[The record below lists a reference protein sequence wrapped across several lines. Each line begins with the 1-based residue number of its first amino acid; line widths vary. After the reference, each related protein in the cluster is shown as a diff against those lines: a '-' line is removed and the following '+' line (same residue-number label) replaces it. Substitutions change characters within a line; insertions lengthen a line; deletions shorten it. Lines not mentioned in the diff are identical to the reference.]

1 MMKSLALA
9 AVAAI
14 CLSGWAGTA
23 SAEDVSNGMLAKM
36 GLGGMKKMSD
46 RSGMRVR
53 GQGFAGVGGVGFSS
67 VIVATDLDGYTGISG
82 PVANALATGSSQ
94 TIAQFGL
101 QLDATAFGLNAG
113 TLSATIFAGTAG
125 SSFAFAR

>member
-14 CLSGWAGTA
+14 CLSGSTA
-23 SAEDVSNGMLAKM
+23 QAEDISNNMLAKM
-36 GLGGMKKMSD
+36 GLGGMKRMSD

-53 GQGFAGVGGVGFSS
+53 GQGFAAVGGVGFSS

-82 PVANALATGSSQ
+82 PIPNALATGSSQ
-94 TIAQFGL
+94 TLSQFGL
-101 QLDATAFGLNAG
+101 QIEGALLGIPAVSLN
-113 TLSATIFAGTAG
+113 ATIFAGTAG